1 MRSYISRCTLFVIS
15 LFCLISGSTFAN
27 VIDDDQRSGGFFAL
41 IPYNTD
47 LGTFNPAD
55 YPYNWNDFDDD
66 VTYTLW
72 PEGQWIN
79 GNSSN
84 QPIYSAARTYVT
96 SGGDGYLDAD
106 QTGELD
112 IYIGKSVMRVGSN
125 DPTIAAGG
133 SQKIRIFSSGG
144 SQIANDHYGAA
155 LEVSGSNNS
164 IELWYGSYDSEEVNN
179 DTTSNGNKNTVE
191 LQGITN
197 AYFKNVSFHG
207 GDIIKSWITG
217 TGGTGLSLGLTGNGI
232 AVIDN
237 VIGKNANEITGG
249 KANGGGGG
257 TAFRLS
263 GGSTFATNLYATAGE
278 GDDGNISFTR
288 DSGNANV
295 TMNGGN
301 AIQTTSANLSIHN
314 GELTAKDGA
323 VLIVQ
328 NAYDNYDWQVTLN
341 ASGGNG
347 IIGGTGNGTVE
358 NLIIR
363 AGDGGRMSM
372 DDASTGRHT
381 LTINGGD
388 AYSGNFSG
396 GTVDGNFYAGDGG
409 KGLSFTAGSAT
420 IFINGGNAFNGT
432 GSGRVVSGIYEAGHG
447 GSADL
452 ITTTDDASTLLA
464 DGGVAYNGAG
474 TIDDGIFRS
483 GNGGIIKV
491 VGTNSTTASA
501 NGGHGASATG
511 LDITGGTFYGGSGG
525 LIEIAKGT
533 AEANGGHGLR
543 LTSGDSSISGG
554 SFYGGSGGIAYNNS
568 DGTSSA
574 RAGVGI
580 HVGSTANAEIIG
592 GTFNS
597 GSDGDSDDP
606 SQRSYS
612 QFAGW
617 LEDAGNVVIASDP
630 TFNGSLLV
638 TNTTSLAIEGGDI
651 LGNIHFGGGTTGF
664 KLSSDT
670 AVRGMLIQEAGDVTA
685 DISTAAEG
693 THYKNLFIQ
702 SGSFTFAN
710 NQLTTAQNA
719 LFTLSGANSR
729 LNLQQ
734 GGTLSSGTSV
744 GVGYG
749 QMSSGA
755 DLTVE
760 RGSLVQLNFN
770 GITNGILD
778 VTGNLDLSA
787 GGNVRISG
795 AATQPSGVLYFGQVS
810 GNIDSP
816 ENIQTDL
823 GWLTQSTFTHISN
836 RLLRV
841 DYNYRSLTN
850 SSALATIDSE
860 RFTGI
865 NKAITNG
872 QYFARIN
879 ALGHK
884 DGSALIL
891 YDETLAPD
899 VADAALDNQNY
910 IHRQINAR
918 TMEMRARG
926 GFAHNTRRSH
936 LPAPTGVAGPEHSKQ
951 SNTRGW
957 VRGYGAFGSRDESGT
972 FDAYETTH
980 YGTVIGI
987 DRQFGTLLLG
997 VAGGYSSI
1005 KLDADSTYNSDAT
1018 GHNGS
1023 FYASLGSR
1031 QNFLDLSI
1039 SRAEHNVTTKNLL
1052 TTDTFGAASTSYH
1065 IGVGREWNITQH
1077 LTCTPIFAYQHTNYD
1092 QDGYRRDGL
1101 LPKQMKNYETSS
1113 DLISLGATFSTARQY
1128 EWFNQH
1134 LAMIPE
1140 FRFRWLHELSP
1151 DLDALAFDYVGV
1163 ASGES
1168 GSIRLRSR
1176 EENLIELGLGID
1188 FWSWHLYAAKF
1199 EFDYDYLLG
1208 EEYTEHTFSG
1218 KVTLQF

>member
-452 ITTTDDASTLLA
+452 ITTTDDANTLLA

-491 VGTNSTTASA
+491 VGINSTTASA

-554 SFYGGSGGIAYNNS
+554 SFYGGSGGTAYNR

-574 RAGVGI
+574 LAGVGLYI
-580 HVGSTANAEIIG
+580 EANANADINGGIFHSGADGVSTSNDVAYSGYAIRAEGAGRITMNGDAQVHGNMLVSGKTSLQLYSGST
-592 GTFNS
+592 
-597 GSDGDSDDP
+597 
-606 SQRSYS
+606 R
-612 QFAGW
+612 
-617 LEDAGNVVIASDP
+617 
-630 TFNGSLLV
+630 
-638 TNTTSLAIEGGDI
+638 GDI
-651 LGNIHFGGGTTGF
+651 QIIDTTASLEVSPDFSYTGQFQQFGG
-664 KLSSDT
+664 
-670 AVRGMLIQEAGDVTA
+670 
-685 DISTAAEG
+685 
-693 THYKNLFIQ
+693 N
-702 SGSFTFAN
+702 
-710 NQLTTAQNA
+710 LTTTLTDENQGAFFKNVYLESGTNEFQQSRFISAQNA
-719 LFTLSGANSR
+719 SIQLRGQSLLQFGQGA
-729 LNLQQ
+729 
-734 GGTLSSGTSV
+734 TLSSGSTLDIGS
-744 GVGYG
+744 G
-749 QMSSGA
+749 QISSGA
-755 DLTVE
+755 DVILSN
-760 RGSLVQLNFN
+760 GSSIRVATDGTSAGTGKIN
-770 GITNGILD
+770 ITGS
-778 VTGNLDLSA
+778 LDLSQP
-787 GGNVRISG
+787 GTSLHVTGK
-795 AATQPSGVLYFGQVS
+795 ATQPSGA
-810 GNIDSP
+810 IDFLTLSTP
-816 ENIQTDL
+816 LTGADKVHADL
-823 GWLTQSTFTHISN
+823 GWLTTAQFNTNTYQIEYDNISLDSLVPNISTQLAAIVATSNQLFATLNQMSHQSG
-836 RLLRV
+836 
-841 DYNYRSLTN
+841 
-850 SSALATIDSE
+850 SE
-860 RFTGI
+860 LIRFTETQT
-865 NKAITNG
+865 A
-872 QYFARIN
+872 
-879 ALGHK
+879 
-884 DGSALIL
+884 DSADVSMQTQHQVANLIASRSS
-891 YDETLAPD
+891 E
-899 VADAALDNQNY
+899 V
-910 IHRQINAR
+910 
-918 TMEMRARG
+918 RAKT
-926 GFAHNTRRSH
+926 GFASSTQRDRS
-936 LPAPTGVAGPEHSKQ
+936 PIGVAGPSTQKSTLQ
-951 SNTRGW
+951 GW
-957 VRGYGAFGSRDESGT
+957 IRGYQSSASRDAADQFTGYSVDTTGSVIGLDKRFGSLL
-972 FDAYETTH
+972 
-980 YGTVIGI
+980 IGI
-987 DRQFGTLLLG
+987 SGGSSSSRIDGNTAYRASQNLIQGSIYASIGNQSSYLDLAFTQADIDNDISNSTFSNVEENYRADLSSFYIGAGKKIELSPYLALQPAISLLL
-997 VAGGYSSI
+997 SS
-1005 KLDADSTYNSDAT
+1005 Y
-1018 GHNGS
+1018 
-1023 FYASLGSR
+1023 
-1031 QNFLDLSI
+1031 
-1039 SRAEHNVTTKNLL
+1039 E
-1052 TTDTFGAASTSYH
+1052 
-1065 IGVGREWNITQH
+1065 
-1077 LTCTPIFAYQHTNYD
+1077 
-1092 QDGYRRDGL
+1092 QDGYNRIGIIDT
-1101 LPKQMKNYETSS
+1101 KQLNPYSTDSQLM
-1113 DLISLGATFSTARQY
+1113 SLGVNISSNKQID
-1128 EWFNQH
+1128 WFNRG
-1134 LAMIPE
+1134 LAMVPE
-1140 FRFRWLHELSP
+1140 FRLHWLREFSP
-1151 DLDALAFDYVGV
+1151 DMDDISYTSAI
-1163 ASGES
+1163 
-1168 GSIRLRSR
+1168 GSDTLSVRSR
-1176 EENLIELGLGID
+1176 EENLLKFGVGLNV
-1188 FWSWHLYAAKF
+1188 WNWHFYAAKF
-1199 EFDYDYLLG
+1199 QVDFDRIQG
-1208 EEYTEHTFSG
+1208 SEYTENLFSG
-1218 KVTLQF
+1218 KVSLSF